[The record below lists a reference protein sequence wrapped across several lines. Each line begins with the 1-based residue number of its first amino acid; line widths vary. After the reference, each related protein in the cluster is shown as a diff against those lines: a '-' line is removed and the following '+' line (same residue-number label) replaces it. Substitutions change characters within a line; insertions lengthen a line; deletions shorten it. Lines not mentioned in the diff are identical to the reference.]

1 MPRTEARSY
10 TTEELLQKLTSGIKK
25 QSVKPNLYG
34 YQPHDKQLL
43 FHKSEATG
51 RLYIGGNRSG
61 KTYSSVAEDC
71 FWVTGTHPYRDTPEP
86 PIRGRVVTVDF
97 TYGLEQII
105 LPLFK
110 SLLPSKYLK
119 GGSWENAYSKLHR
132 VLTLENDSTIEFMSY
147 EQDTEKFAGT
157 SRHFVHYDEEPP
169 LHIFNECNARL
180 VDTNGSYWISMTPV
194 EGLTWTYEKIYGPG
208 TGKDGYTKHPNI
220 YVVEADMLDN
230 PHITPEAAEA
240 YLSGLDD
247 DERKAREHGT
257 YVQLGGLVYKT
268 FNEETHVID
277 PVDPKTIPSSWL
289 WYQSLDHGYNNPT
302 ACLWHAVSPE
312 NEILTF
318 AELYEREWT
327 IDQVAEAIK
336 LKEASWGRE
345 PDYRVADPAIAQRSA
360 HAGTSIQQEYAMRGL
375 YFALANNNVEA
386 GVTKVQSYLRINPA
400 TGKPFRQ
407 VTSNC
412 ANFIKEMKRLRWK
425 TFASKKM
432 QFENNAQEKIHKKDD
447 HACDSD
453 RYFHTFLPDLSPAQ
467 LGNDVGKEPP
477 PEAHGGRA
485 QVYGNIDDVLAA
497 MTKSQQ
503 NTVSKQTEWSTQ
515 TSTDLSGLEYD

>member
-1 MPRTEARSY
+1 MPRLETKSY
-10 TTEELLQKLTSGIKK
+10 STEELLQKLTSGIKK
-25 QSVKPNLYG
+25 QAVKPNLYG
-34 YQPHDKQLL
+34 YQPHEKQLL
-43 FHKSEATG
+43 FHQSDAKG

-71 FWVTGTHPYRDTPEP
+71 YWLTGTHPFIDTPEP

-97 TYGLEQII
+97 VYGLEQII

-110 SLLPSKYLK
+110 SLLPPRYLK
-119 GGSWENAYSKLHR
+119 NGSWEESYSKSLR
-132 VLTLENDSTIEFMSY
+132 TLTLANGSTVEFMSY
-147 EQDTEKFAGT
+147 EQETEKFAGT
-157 SRHFVHYDEEPP
+157 SRHFIHFDEEPP

-180 VDTNGSYWISMTPV
+180 VDTDGNYWISMTPV
-194 EGLTWTYEKIYGPG
+194 EGLTWTFEKIYEK
-208 TGKDGYTKHPNI
+208 GKTDPNI

-230 PHITPEAAEA
+230 PHITPEAAER
-240 YLSGLDD
+240 YLAGLDE

-268 FNEETHVID
+268 FKEETHVIE
-277 PVDPKTIPSSWL
+277 PIDPKNIPHTWL

-312 NEILTF
+312 NHIITF
-318 AELYEREWT
+318 SELYEREWT

-336 LKEASWGRE
+336 AREASWGRE

-375 YFALANNNVEA
+375 YYALANNNVEA
-386 GVTKVQSYLRINPA
+386 GVTKVQSYLRINPE

-407 VTSNC
+407 ITSNC
-412 ANFIKEMKRLRWK
+412 ANFITEMKRLRWK

-432 QFENNAQEKIHKKDD
+432 QYENNPTEKIHKKDD

-453 RYFHTFLPDLSPAQ
+453 RYFHTFLPDLAPEQ
-467 LGNDVGKEPP
+467 LGVTVDTEPP
-477 PEAHGGRA
+477 ADAHGGRIKP
-485 QVYGNIDDVLAA
+485 YGNIDEVLAA

-503 NTVSKQTEWSTQ
+503 NAVSQPTQWTTQ
-515 TSTDLSGLEYD
+515 TSTDLTGLEYD

>member
-1 MPRTEARSY
+1 MPRQEVKQY

-34 YQPHDKQLL
+34 YKPHPKQEL
-43 FHKSEATG
+43 FHKSDASG

-61 KTYSSVAEDC
+61 KTYSAVAEDC
-71 FWVTGTHPYRDTPEP
+71 WWLTGTHPFIKTPEP

-110 SLLPSKYLK
+110 SLLPTKYLK
-119 GGSWENAYSKLHR
+119 GGSWDSAYSKLYR
-132 VLTLENDSTIEFMSY
+132 TLTLSNDSTVEFMSY

-157 SRHFVHYDEEPP
+157 SRHFVHFDEEPP
-169 LHIFNECNARL
+169 MHIFNECLARL
-180 VDTNGSYWISMTPV
+180 VDTAGSYWISMTPV
-194 EGLTWTYEKIYGPG
+194 EGLTWTYSHIYGPG
-208 TGKDGYTKHPNI
+208 TGKDGYTKDPNI

-230 PHITPEAAEA
+230 PHISPEAAEQ
-240 YLSGLDD
+240 YLSGLDE

-268 FNEETHVID
+268 FHVDTHVID
-277 PVDPKTIPSSWL
+277 PISPKDIPSSWL
-289 WYQSLDHGYNNPT
+289 IYCSLDHGYNNPT
-302 ACLWHAVSPE
+302 AVLWHAVSPE
-312 NEILTF
+312 NYIITF
-318 AELYEREWT
+318 SEFYEREQT
-327 IDQVAEAIK
+327 IDDVARAIK
-336 LKEASWGRE
+336 ERETEWGRE

-360 HAGTSIQQEYAMRGL
+360 MAGTSIQQEYAMRGL
-375 YFALANNNVEA
+375 FFALANNNVEA

-400 TGKPFRQ
+400 TGKPYRQ
-407 VTSNC
+407 ITSNC
-412 ANFIKEMKRLRWK
+412 ANFIQEMRRLRWK

-432 QFENNAQEKIHKKDD
+432 QFDNNPQEKIHKKDD

-453 RYFHTFLPDLSPAQ
+453 RYFHTFLPDLTPSPLEVKMSEEA
-467 LGNDVGKEPP
+467 P
-477 PEAHGGRA
+477 PEAHGGKV
-485 QVYGNIDDVLAA
+485 QVYGNIDQVLAA

-503 NTVSKQTEWSTQ
+503 NAKSQETQ
-515 TSTDLSGLEYD
+515 WTTQSSTDLSGLEYD